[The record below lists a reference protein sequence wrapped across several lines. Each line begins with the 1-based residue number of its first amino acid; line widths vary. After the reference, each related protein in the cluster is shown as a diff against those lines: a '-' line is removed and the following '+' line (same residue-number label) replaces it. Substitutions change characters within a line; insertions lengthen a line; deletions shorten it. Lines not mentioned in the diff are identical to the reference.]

1 MTAESTLSDLE
12 LQQAL
17 ERFTTQ
23 FSDRITQA
31 TDALGR
37 SATAAVRDE
46 ALRKNL
52 LYVASAVEIATG
64 QFPEVNLLD
73 MVVFIRLSRAVLESH
88 WIPTLYGAEGSA
100 LDEVFAKSDSE
111 LSALASDAL
120 SVAQHA
126 ELASLIETWLADNAN
141 QVRVEGVRLSDF
153 AAAAGTAG
161 AERAAHARG
170 LLASVKTATHT
181 ANQALLVS
189 ERAMFLVHRLP
200 FLWRLQARLAAR
212 EILTDTITTL
222 SGGPDA
228 PVAKIGRG
236 LKRLG
241 RTGLASA
248 AVAGGAGL
256 LLSRLRGRGSEHVP
270 PRSQRRRPV

>member
-1 MTAESTLSDLE
+1 MRMPAATHTGAVMPAESTLSELE

-31 TDALGR
+31 TETLGR
-37 SATAAVRDE
+37 SSSAEVRDE

-73 MVVFIRLSRAVLESH
+73 MVVFVRLSRAVLERH

-100 LDEVFAKSDSE
+100 LAEVFAKSDQE
-111 LSALASDAL
+111 LSVLAYEAL
-120 SVAQHA
+120 SAEQHA
-126 ELASLIETWLADNAN
+126 ELASLIEAWLADNVN
-141 QVRVEGVRLSDF
+141 QVRVEGIRLSDF
-153 AAAAGTAG
+153 AAAAGAAS
-161 AERAAHARG
+161 AERGTHARG

-181 ANQALLVS
+181 ANQALLMS

-212 EILTDTITTL
+212 EILSDTISLL
-222 SGGPDA
+222 SKGPDA
-228 PVAKIGRG
+228 PVAK
-236 LKRLG
+236 LG
-241 RTGLASA
+241 REIKQLGRNGLVSA

-256 LLSRLRGRGSEHVP
+256 LLSRLRGRA
-270 PRSQRRRPV
+270 R